1 MTLPRVSPPNVFP
14 LAAGAPKPP
23 MAAPGADAHRQTGFV
38 LGAEVELVLRGLSL
52 EGACA
57 EATSGA
63 KFRKQRTAA
72 VLGPWSRSW
81 LCRLE
86 ALHAIQWGN
95 YAAAIPLVR
104 TAADYQAALLALL
117 GGDGPQWEAWLE
129 QGGIALAPDVHATEF
144 RLHAFRSGE
153 VLAAHPVLGPLYRTA
168 TDLSLPHFGST
179 LLIAGNESAPDHVT
193 ITFGDRDFHMGLA
206 QLVLGWLLE
215 LSSVM
220 AETLPA
226 HPAVFGVAEGDAL
239 SAYQAE
245 AARVVGERDRCR
257 IEAIERDGE
266 RRYLVHNWRRTPGAA
281 AKRILL

>member
-1 MTLPRVSPPNVFP
+1 VTLPRVSPPNVFP
-14 LAAGAPKPP
+14 TATGAAKPA
-23 MAAPGADAHRQTGFV
+23 MGSPGADAYRQTGFV
-38 LGAEVELVLRGLSL
+38 FGADIDLVLRGLLL

-57 EATSGA
+57 EATAGA

-86 ALHAIQWGN
+86 ALHAMQLGN

-104 TAADYQAALLALL
+104 TAADYQAALIALL
-117 GGDGPQWEAWLE
+117 GADATAWEAWLE
-129 QGGIALAPDVHATEF
+129 AGGIALAPDVHATEF

-153 VLAAHPVLGPLYRTA
+153 VLAAHPTLGPLYRVT
-168 TDLSLPHFGST
+168 TDLSLSHFGST
-179 LLIAGNESAPDHVT
+179 LLLAGSESAPDHVT
-193 ITFGDRDFHMGLA
+193 MTFGDRDFHTGLA

-215 LSSVM
+215 LSAVM

-226 HPAVFGVAEGDAL
+226 HTDAFGVPDATVL
-239 SAYQAE
+239 ADFTA
-245 AARVVGERDRCR
+245 AARAVAADGDRCAV
-257 IEAIERDGE
+257 ETIERSGE
-266 RRYLVHNWRRTPGAA
+266 RRYLVRNWRRTPGAA

>member
-23 MAAPGADAHRQTGFV
+23 MGASGADAHRQTGFV
-38 LGAEVELVLRGLSL
+38 LGGEVELVLRGLSL

-179 LLIAGNESAPDHVT
+179 LLIAGNESAPDHVSM
-193 ITFGDRDFHMGLA
+193 TFGDRDFHFGLA
-206 QLVLGWLLE
+206 ELHLGWLTELGIAQVEALREFPGVFATLE
-215 LSSVM
+215 L
-220 AETLPA
+220 T
-226 HPAVFGVAEGDAL
+226 EGWLARGRAAL
-239 SAYQAE
+239 AG
-245 AARVVGERDRCR
+245 AARCR
-257 IEAIERDGE
+257 VEQVDQDGV
-266 RRYLVHNWRRTPGAA
+266 RRYLVHNWRREPRSAP
-281 AKRILL
+281 KRILL